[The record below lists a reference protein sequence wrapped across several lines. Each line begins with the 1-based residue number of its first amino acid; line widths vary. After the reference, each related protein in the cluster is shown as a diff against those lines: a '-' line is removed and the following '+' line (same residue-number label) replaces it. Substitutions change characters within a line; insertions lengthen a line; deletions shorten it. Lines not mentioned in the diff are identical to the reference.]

1 MEGQVSLALL
11 PPLFSDPSPL
21 KVRWIAF
28 NTVMIDI
35 IRLHNPLQKP
45 SGPTQVG
52 TLIFD

>member
-1 MEGQVSLALL
+1 MAQRGQGLL
-11 PPLFSDPSPL
+11 TDPSL
-21 KVRWIAF
+21 VEVRWIAF

-45 SGPTQVG
+45 CGLAQEG